1 MKKGLS
7 NIHVLISTTQ
17 LLSRAE
23 LLLALALPLLVSRGK
38 EKKTSKMEVEPNGAS
53 LNFPFSSS
61 SFSLTA
67 FPGLSKAEAD
77 DRGRGCGG
85 YQEAGPHNIVF
96 AG

>member
-1 MKKGLS
+1 MQKCF
-7 NIHVLISTTQ
+7 HVVDETR
-17 LLSRAE
+17 LLSRAAE

-85 YQEAGPHNIVF
+85 HQEAGPHNIVF

>member
-1 MKKGLS
+1 
-7 NIHVLISTTQ
+7 
-17 LLSRAE
+17 
-23 LLLALALPLLVSRGK
+23 
-38 EKKTSKMEVEPNGAS
+38 MEVEPNGAS

-85 YQEAGPHNIVF
+85 HQEAGPHNIVF
-96 AG
+96 AGWYIDWMPRGAQLHYGGAVRKTIKNFQESRKVWTKS